1 MIGNTVVSI
10 KKPFVEK
17 STHPFQVLGRGGSY
31 FVTCM
36 SLVKYI

>member
-1 MIGNTVVSI
+1 MIGNTVISI

-17 STHPFQVLGRGGSY
+17 YTHPFQVLGRGGFIFCY
-31 FVTCM
+31 M